1 MTAERPGE
9 LVPEEQELLDPEVVS
24 STGRKIVR
32 AEVNLLNLPFFVL
45 SNREMHTQRETVYE
59 VKEKVGDVVVHRVWR
74 VTGSQHLGHPAPFDK
89 KVFRA
94 IEAIIDEQGYPVE
107 NPITFSTYELLK
119 KMGEPTGGRQY
130 QMVRKSIDRIVA
142 TTVIAQNIFWRKSRR
157 SWHSETFH
165 IYERCIH
172 QGEELPGGRI
182 AEKNYLWL
190 HPLYLESLNARYVK
204 PIDYEYYKRLE
215 RPAAK
220 RLYELLGYKF
230 YGAMKNGSDTLV
242 YHYRTLCRLLPLK
255 PQKYPS
261 LAKRCLA
268 GAHEELIETGFL
280 ATATWRGW
288 KIYYEAG
295 PKALEEF
302 RSLSTRA
309 AAEEEELPLLGS

>member
-1 MTAERPGE
+1 MSVEQPAG
-9 LVPEEQELLDPEVVS
+9 LVPEEQELIEEKTKAKGS
-24 STGRKIVR
+24 KIVR

-45 SNREMHTQRETVYE
+45 SSREMHTHRETVYE
-59 VKEKVGDVVVHRVWR
+59 VKERVGHTQVHRVWR

-107 NPITFSTYELLK
+107 NPVTFTTYELLK
-119 KMGEPTGGRQY
+119 KMGERIGGRQY
-130 QMVRKSIDRIVA
+130 QMVRQSIDRIVA
-142 TTVIAQNIFWRKSRR
+142 TTVIAQNIFWRKARR
-157 SWHSETFH
+157 RWHSETFH
-165 IYERCIH
+165 LYERCIH
-172 QGEELPGGRI
+172 QGEELPGGRL

-204 PIDYEYYKRLE
+204 PIDYEYYRSLE
-215 RPAAK
+215 RPVAK

-242 YHYRTLCRLLPLK
+242 YNYQTLCKLLPLK

-261 LAKRCLA
+261 LAKRCLS
-268 GAHEELIETGFL
+268 GAHEELIRTGFL
-280 ATATWRGW
+280 AHVAWRGW
-288 KIYYEAG
+288 RIYYQAG

-302 RSLSTRA
+302 RCLTRK
-309 AAEEEELPLLGS
+309 AEEAPES

>member
-1 MTAERPGE
+1 MSVERAFE
-9 LVPEEQELLDPEVVS
+9 LLPAEQELAHLEV
-24 STGRKIVR
+24 GGAGQKIVR

-45 SNREMHTQRETVYE
+45 SGREMHTQRETVYE
-59 VKEKVGDVVVHRVWR
+59 VEERVGDTLVQRIWR

-107 NPITFSTYELLK
+107 NPVTFTTYELLK
-119 KMGEPTGGRQY
+119 KMGERIGGRQY

-142 TTVIAQNIFWRKSRR
+142 TTIIAQNIFWRKSRR

-182 AEKNYLWL
+182 AEKNHLWL

-204 PIDYEYYKRLE
+204 PIDYEYYKSLE
-215 RPAAK
+215 RPVAK

-242 YHYRTLCRLLPLK
+242 YNYQTLCKLLPLK

-261 LAKRCLA
+261 LAKRCMS
-268 GAHEELIETGFL
+268 GAHEELIRTGFL
-280 ATATWRGW
+280 AHAVWRGW
-288 KIYYEAG
+288 KIYYQAG

-302 RSLSTRA
+302 QCLARK
-309 AAEEEELPLLGS
+309 AEEALEPLGV